1 MPDSKKILEL
11 IFQVVDEL
19 NERLPEEE
27 RLEQSKETPLTGE
40 SAKLDSLKLVSLI
53 VATEQKV
60 QEEFNATVTIANER
74 ILDQK
79 QSPLRTIETLADYIS
94 TLVQESATT

>member
-1 MPDSKKILEL
+1 MPDSNKILEL

-27 RLEQSKETPLTGE
+27 RLEKSKETPLTGE
-40 SAKLDSLKLVSLI
+40 AAKLDSLKLVSLI
-53 VATEQKV
+53 VSTEQKV
-60 QEEFNATVTIANER
+60 QEEFNTTITIANER

-79 QSPLRTIETLADYIS
+79 ESPLRTIETLADYIS

>member
-1 MPDSKKILEL
+1 MSDSKKILKL
-11 IFQVVDEL
+11 IFQLVDEL

-27 RLEQSKETPLTGE
+27 RLEKSKKTPLTGE

-53 VATEQKV
+53 VAAEQKV

-74 ILDQK
+74 ILDPK
-79 QSPLRTIETLADYIS
+79 ESPLRTIETLADYIS
-94 TLVQESATT
+94 MLVQESATT

>member
-1 MPDSKKILEL
+1 MPDSKNILEL

-27 RLEQSKETPLTGE
+27 RLEKSKETPLTGE

-60 QEEFNATVTIANER
+60 QEEFNTTVTIANER
-74 ILDQK
+74 MLDQK
-79 QSPLRTIETLADYIS
+79 ESPLRTIETLADYIS
-94 TLVQESATT
+94 MLIQESATT